1 MSLNIKNE
9 ESQISKKKQKQNLL
23 IGIFGLIISTFL
35 IIIIKLSVFVGLIYM
50 ILFAINLILIFL
62 SASSLSDKKDNSYLR
77 INHLLIFVLQILK
90 FLFLFSFMILFVIYA
105 EKYNATTLN
114 LIELFII
121 EYLLIFFVATEDNL
135 RYIYFKLLELL
146 HMKDWPYDKRYSISS
161 KLYYDYHS
169 EGFSY
174 KTEIK
179 NKMGK
184 IKRISNSI
192 DAFRLGHSSNI
203 KIFGIPINNQIMKK
217 KLIKLY
223 YTKFDFETVEI
234 NFKTSWLKNI
244 IAVITILL
252 IIFFCFFIV

>member
-1 MSLNIKNE
+1 MNLNIKND
-9 ESQISKKKQKQNLL
+9 ESQLSKKKQKKNLL
-23 IGIFGLIISTFL
+23 IGIFGIIISTFV
-35 IIIIKLSVFVGLIYM
+35 IIIISIYYKISLFIGLIYM
-50 ILFAINLILIFL
+50 ISFMINIVMIVS
-62 SASSLSDKKDNSYLR
+62 SASSLSDKK
-77 INHLLIFVLQILK
+77 
-90 FLFLFSFMILFVIYA
+90 
-105 EKYNATTLN
+105 
-114 LIELFII
+114 
-121 EYLLIFFVATEDNL
+121 DNL

-179 NKMGK
+179 NKRGK

-252 IIFFCFFIV
+252 IIFFGFFIV